1 MWDAIHR
8 NRRRSFL
15 VVGIMG
21 AFLVALGAAVGFY
34 FTNSYEGMVGG
45 ALIALFI
52 WFVQWLIMRSRGDD
66 ILLGMANARQIE
78 KKDHPQ
84 LFNVVEEMTIAS
96 GLPQMPRVF
105 IVDDPAPNAFA
116 VGRDPKKASVAVTIG
131 LLRLL
136 DRDELQ
142 GVVAH
147 EIGHIKNRDVAL
159 MTTVGIML
167 GAIVLLADLGRRAL
181 WYGGGGMRRSRDDS
195 GGGAQA
201 IILVVALVLMVLAP
215 LLAQL
220 LYFWLSR
227 RREFLA
233 DASGAMF
240 TRWPEGLASALEK
253 LGGVKKA
260 QVDQSRVTAPM
271 YIVRPLREGERRSLT
286 SAFSTHPPLLK
297 RIEILRGM
305 GGGAGIQSYDE
316 AYRNVLGRRGHVV
329 GRRDL
334 EAAAAVPVQRPAF
347 ASEPTTPTARLREA
361 SDAYLAG
368 AHYERKGCPGC
379 GAILKI
385 PPQLEGDIV
394 VCPRCHTKL

>member
-8 NRRRSFL
+8 NQRRTFL

-34 FTNSYEGMVGG
+34 FTGSTEGLYGG
-45 ALIALFI
+45 AAVAFFI
-52 WFVQWLIMRSRGDD
+52 WFVQWMIMRSRGDD
-66 ILLGMANARQIE
+66 ILLGMANARQIQ
-78 KKDHPQ
+78 KQDHPQ
-84 LFNVVEEMTIAS
+84 LFNVVEEMTIAA
-96 GLPQMPRVF
+96 GLPKMPRVF

-116 VGRDPKKASVAVTIG
+116 VGRDPEKASVAVTIG

-136 DRDELQ
+136 DRNELQ

-167 GAIVLLADLGRRAL
+167 GAIVLLADMGRRAM
-181 WYGGGGMRRSRDDS
+181 WYSGGGMRRSRDDS

-201 IILVVALVLMVLAP
+201 IIMIVALVLMILAP

-227 RREFLA
+227 RREYLA

-253 LGGVKKA
+253 LGGISKA

-271 YIVRPLREGERRSLT
+271 YIVRPLRPGQMRSFT
-286 SAFSTHPPLLK
+286 SAFSTHPPLGK
-297 RIEILRGM
+297 RVEILRQM
-305 GGGAGIQSYDE
+305 AGGAGIHAYDA
-316 AYRNVLGRRGHVV
+316 AYRQVTGRRGHVV
-329 GRRDL
+329 GRHDL
-334 EAAAAVPVQRPAF
+334 EAAGVVPIQSPALTRDATRPT
-347 ASEPTTPTARLREA
+347 ERLREA

-368 AHYERKGCPGC
+368 AHYERKPCSSC
-379 GAILKI
+379 GAILKV
-385 PPQLEGDIV
+385 PPQLKGHV
-394 VCPRCHTKL
+394 KACPRCDSPL